1 MPEDPEDLQ
10 DDPRGLREAV
20 ERSNREAAEARAA
33 LADMQRREAFRD
45 AGLNPNDPLHAA
57 VIGGFQ
63 GEISE
68 VAAFVA
74 GLGLDQQPATTPAPP
89 AEQEALNRTMSLGQG
104 DGGVPP
110 TSAEAE
116 GDRRLQD
123 IAMQATREKWPRY
136 RFEEEFTA
144 EMQRQ
149 NRPVTAFEDVKIV
162 NG

>member
-1 MPEDPEDLQ
+1 MPEEPDDVQ

-57 VIGGFQ
+57 VISGFQ

-68 VAAFVA
+68 VGAFVA
-74 GLGLDQQPATTPAPP
+74 GLGLDQQQPAPTVP
-89 AEQEALNRTMSLGQG
+89 PQEQDALNRAMSLGQG

-110 TSAEAE
+110 TAAEAE
-116 GDRRLQD
+116 GDQRLRD

-149 NRPVTAFEDVKIV
+149 RRPVTTFEDVKTV